1 MDINTD
7 EVRRQLRASQHD
19 QEVALPVWKQTLSRV
34 FSPGSGVS
42 HAEKAH
48 LLGVPTRRQA
58 LKIGGATVIGA
69 AILAA
74 CGSDDDD
81 SGTSG
86 TTDDSTS
93 GSGSGSSEVAGDSEL
108 DLTLLRT
115 ATSLEIAAVNT
126 YQAAIDSGLVT
137 TMAIAD
143 AAVLFQEQHQEHAD
157 LLSTATT
164 DAGGEAYTEPNPFVQ
179 ENVIDPALEMLTDE
193 TSVVTFALQL
203 ENVAAQTY
211 AFAAGAL
218 STPAFRQAI
227 MTIGG
232 VEARH
237 AAVLAGV
244 LEEAQVPNA
253 FLPTDEAVGEDAF
266 V

>member
-1 MDINTD
+1 MDINHD
-7 EVRRQLRASQHD
+7 EVRRQLRASQED
-19 QEVALPVWKQTLSRV
+19 QKVALPVWKETLARV

-42 HAEKAH
+42 HAEKAQ

-58 LKIGGATVIGA
+58 LKLGGGVVVGA
-69 AILAA
+69 AVLAA
-74 CGSDDDD
+74 CGADEDD
-81 SGTSG
+81 SGTGATS
-86 TTDDSTS
+86 DDS
-93 GSGSGSSEVAGDSEL
+93 VAPAGDGEDAAAEL

-115 ATSLEIAAVNT
+115 ATSLEIAAVET

-137 TMAIAD
+137 TAAIAD
-143 AAVLFQEQHQEHAD
+143 AAVLFQEQHQQHAD

-164 DAGGEAYTEPNPFVQ
+164 DAGGEAYTQANPVVQ
-179 ENVIDPALEMLTDE
+179 ETVIDPALEMLTDE
-193 TSVVTFALQL
+193 TSVVAFALDL

-253 FLPTDEAVGEDAF
+253 FLPTDQAVGEDAF

>member
-1 MDINTD
+1 MDINQD
-7 EVRRQLRASQHD
+7 EVRRQLRASAED
-19 QEVALPVWKQTLSRV
+19 QKVALPVWRQTLARV
-34 FSPGSGVS
+34 FEPGSGVS
-42 HAEKAH
+42 HAEKAQ

-58 LKIGGATVIGA
+58 LKLGGGVVIGA
-69 AILAA
+69 AVLAA

-81 SGTSG
+81 GNMGASTS
-86 TTDDSTS
+86 DDSAPAS
-93 GSGSGSSEVAGDSEL
+93 GGGSGDAAEL

-137 TMAIAD
+137 TQAIAD

-157 LLSTATT
+157 LLSTATE
-164 DAGGEAYTEPNPFVQ
+164 DAGGEAYTDPNPYIQ
-179 ENVIDPALEMLTDE
+179 ENVIDPALAALTDE
-193 TSVVTFALQL
+193 TSVVSFALDL

-218 STPAFRQAI
+218 STPAYRQAI

-244 LEEAQVPNA
+244 LMEAQVPNA
-253 FLPTDEAVGEDAF
+253 FLPTDQAAPEDSF

>member
-1 MDINTD
+1 MHVNQD
-7 EVRRQLRASQHD
+7 EVRRELRASQED
-19 QEVALPVWKQTLSRV
+19 QRLAIPAWKDALARV
-34 FSPGSGVS
+34 FSPGSDVS
-42 HAEKAH
+42 HADKAQ

-58 LKIGGATVIGA
+58 LKLGGVTVIGA
-69 AILAA
+69 AVLAA
-74 CGSDDDD
+74 CGSDDDSS
-81 SGTSG
+81 SGGS
-86 TTDDSTS
+86 TDDSTAPM
-93 GSGSGSSEVAGDSEL
+93 GGGEGAATDMDV
-108 DLTLLRT
+108 TLLRT

-137 TMAIAD
+137 TAAIAD

-164 DAGGEAYTEPNPFVQ
+164 DAGGEAYTEANPFVQ
-179 ENVIDPALEMLTDE
+179 ENVIDPALEALTDE
-193 TSVVTFALQL
+193 MSVVSFANEL

-244 LEEAQVPNA
+244 LADSQVPAA
-253 FLPTDEAVGEDAF
+253 FLPTDQAVGEDAF

>member
-1 MDINTD
+1 MDINQD
-7 EVRRQLRASQHD
+7 EVRRQLRASQVD
-19 QEVALPVWKQTLSRV
+19 QKVALPVWKETLSRV

-42 HAEKAH
+42 NAEKAQ

-58 LKIGGATVIGA
+58 LKLGGGVVIGA

-74 CGSDDDD
+74 CGSDEDD
-81 SGTSG
+81 SGTASSG
-86 TTDDSTS
+86 TDDSTAAPAE
-93 GSGSGSSEVAGDSEL
+93 GGGEAAEL

-157 LLSTATT
+157 LLSRATE
-164 DAGGEAYTEPNPFVQ
+164 DAGGEAYTEANPFVQ
-179 ENVIDPALEMLTDE
+179 ENVIDPALAALTDE
-193 TSVVTFALQL
+193 TSVVVFALDL

-218 STPAFRQAI
+218 STPAYRQAI

-253 FLPTDEAVGEDAF
+253 FLPTDQAVGEDAF

>member
-1 MDINTD
+1 MNVNQD
-7 EVRRQLRASQHD
+7 EVRRELRASRED
-19 QEVALPVWKQTLSRV
+19 QRLAIPAWKEALARV
-34 FSPGSGVS
+34 FSPGSDIS
-42 HAEKAH
+42 QADKAQ

-58 LKIGGATVIGA
+58 LKLGGVTIIGA
-69 AILAA
+69 AVLAA
-74 CGSDDDD
+74 CGDDDEGNNGA
-81 SGTSG
+81 S
-86 TTDDSTS
+86 TDDSTAPMG
-93 GSGSGSSEVAGDSEL
+93 GSGGSAASDL
-108 DLTLLRT
+108 DITLLRT
-115 ATSLEIAAVNT
+115 ATSLEISAVDT

-137 TMAIAD
+137 TAAIAE
-143 AAVLFQEQHQEHAD
+143 AATLFQEQHQEHAD
-157 LLSTATT
+157 LLATATT
-164 DAGGEAYTEPNPFVQ
+164 DAGGEAYDMPNAYVQ
-179 ENVIDPALEMLTDE
+179 ENVIDPALAALTDE
-193 TSVVTFALQL
+193 MSVVSFALEL

-244 LEEAQVPNA
+244 LEEPQVPAA
-253 FLPTDEAVGEDAF
+253 FLPTDQAVGEDAF

>member
-1 MDINTD
+1 MDVNQD
-7 EVRRQLRASQHD
+7 EVRRELRASQED
-19 QEVALPVWKQTLSRV
+19 QRLAIPAWKDALARV

-42 HAEKAH
+42 QADKAQ

-58 LKIGGATVIGA
+58 LKLGGITVIGA
-69 AILAA
+69 AVLAA

-81 SGTSG
+81 SSSSG
-86 TTDDSTS
+86 GSTDDSTAPM
-93 GSGSGSSEVAGDSEL
+93 GGSSEGAATEL
-108 DLTLLRT
+108 DVTLLRT
-115 ATSLEIAAVNT
+115 ATSLEIAAVAT

-137 TMAIAD
+137 TAAIAD
-143 AAVLFQEQHQEHAD
+143 AATLFQEQHQEHAD

-164 DAGGEAYTEPNPFVQ
+164 DAGGEVYAEANPFVQ
-179 ENVIDPALEMLTDE
+179 ENVIDPALAALTDE
-193 TSVVTFALQL
+193 MSVVRFANEL

-237 AAVLAGV
+237 AAVLSGV
-244 LEEAQVPNA
+244 LAESQVPAA
-253 FLPTDEAVGEDAF
+253 FLPTDQAVGDDAF